1 MDIHKPKP
9 WHGRSEF
16 LKEIGTIVIGVLI
29 AIGGEQLVEMLHW
42 RAVVA
47 AERKSL
53 DAEVADHWDALHSRV
68 GMQPCVDRRLAEL
81 ATLIARH
88 DAGQP
93 LGKLRPVGRP
103 GYFGE
108 DRSAWQ
114 MAVADQSLQHM
125 APEVRT
131 RYAGTI
137 GSYDIF
143 TRVTNDERAA
153 WLSLQQINHAPVFLP
168 ADWSDLRRAYDKAL
182 DANALLKR
190 ALVTNAK
197 TEWLQAFEGFELPK
211 TPTSLLGVEQVS
223 DLCKPMMIS

>member
-9 WHGRSEF
+9 WHGLREL

-29 AIGGEQLVEMLHW
+29 AIGAEQLVEKLHW
-42 RAVVA
+42 REVVA
-47 AERKSL
+47 AERRSL
-53 DAEVADHWDALHSRV
+53 DTEVADHWQALHSRV
-68 GMQPCVDRRLAEL
+68 EMQPCIDGRLAEL
-81 ATLIARH
+81 AALIARH

-93 LGKLRPVGRP
+93 LGRLGPVGRP

-108 DRSAWQ
+108 DRAAWQ

-125 APEVRT
+125 APDLRA

-143 TRVTNDERAA
+143 IRVTNDERAA
-153 WLSLQQINHAPVFLP
+153 WLSLQQINHAPVLSP
-168 ADWSDLRRAYDKAL
+168 ADWSDVRRAYDRAA
-182 DANALLKR
+182 DANVVLKR

-197 TEWLQAFEGFELPK
+197 TEWLQAFDGFKLPK
-211 TPTSLLGVEQVS
+211 TPFSLLGIEQIK
-223 DLCKPMMIS
+223 DLCKPMIIS